1 MTDRAAALASLV
13 NCPAAENYAAQALK
27 QFQQQFNDEALVMN
41 LWLQIQATNSQPNGL
56 ARVKELMTHPAYSAT
71 NPNKIRSLVGA
82 FCSANPIN
90 FHNSDGSGYQ
100 FLQEQI
106 IALNKVNPQV
116 AARLVTPLTK
126 WKKLA
131 EPNKTLM
138 HNALSE
144 IAKQEDLVVDV
155 REIVIKSL

>member
-1 MTDRAAALASLV
+1 
-13 NCPAAENYAAQALK
+13 
-27 QFQQQFNDEALVMN
+27 
-41 LWLQIQATNSQPNGL
+41 
-56 ARVKELMTHPAYSAT
+56 
-71 NPNKIRSLVGA
+71 
-82 FCSANPIN
+82 
-90 FHNSDGSGYQ
+90 
-100 FLQEQI
+100 LQEQI

-138 HNALSE
+138 HNALSQ

>member
-1 MTDRAAALASLV
+1 M
-13 NCPAAENYAAQALK
+13 E
-27 QFQQQFNDEALVMN
+27 
-41 LWLQIQATNSQPNGL
+41 
-56 ARVKELMTHPAYSAT
+56 HPAYSAT

-90 FHNSDGSGYQ
+90 FHNPDGSGYQ

-126 WKKLA
+126 WKKFA

-138 HNALSE
+138 QNALSQ
-144 IAKQEDLVVDV
+144 IARQEDLVVDV